1 MRENNKV
8 IKEFLSIS
16 FPIVINVSA
25 GIAGVTVLF
34 WLYGVND
41 FKTIQAVSFLIFIGS
56 IVVYNRFYLK
66 YVRNSKVE

>member
-8 IKEFLSIS
+8 IKEFLSIF